1 MDVLYEKYENIQK
14 FIINYRKYN
23 LVDQFIDFNTFKKSM
38 QVDQYIKHTCIDEKR
53 GFNVFILI
61 FHEHSKYIKTTSQF
75 KRLLDKLPNNPADLI
90 IITKND
96 LSIYINKSF
105 IKYPHLTVYNYL
117 HKYFAIE
124 LEKGPLCSKH
134 TILTNNEVKNL
145 CANELM
151 IHPLSLPSIPINDPQ
166 NIWIGGTLGQ
176 VIKITS
182 ISEITGLTIRY
193 RIVSPD
199 SGKMVNLQNMRDKI
213 KDHDDA
219 QHIEEKI
226 IEEKNNDEDYA
237 DDVSD
242 DDDDSE

>member
-38 QVDQYIKHTCIDEKR
+38 QVEQYIKHTCIDEKR
-53 GFNVFILI
+53 GFNVYILI
-61 FHEHSKYIKTTSQF
+61 FHEHSKYIKATSQF

-151 IHPLSLPSIPINDPQ
+151 IHPLSLPSISINDPQ

-199 SGKMVNLQNMRDKI
+199 SGKMINLQNMRDKI
-213 KDHDDA
+213 KDHDDDA
-219 QHIEEKI
+219 QHIEEKN
-226 IEEKNNDEDYA
+226 IEEKNNDDDYA

-242 DDDDSE
+242 DDDSE